1 VRTIGAIDASRDD
14 VVVVNLNR
22 KGNDDMKTKAAKKAT
37 RKAINY
43 AKLAAMWIAGKSY
56 EEMGKALGMKGNE
69 KNDPYKPV
77 RAAISNMLN
86 GKATAWK
93 DKNEKVLTLASREGM
108 RAIGKGKKA
117 PKAKSSKKAVK
128 KVVSIKK
135 GQPKKA
141 TPQIDG
147 KTLAAGGQ

>member
-1 VRTIGAIDASRDD
+1 
-14 VVVVNLNR
+14 
-22 KGNDDMKTKAAKKAT
+22 MKTKKAT
-37 RKAINY
+37 KRSSINY
-43 AKLAAMWIAGKSY
+43 ARLAAMWIAGKSY

-93 DKNEKVLTLASREGM
+93 DKSEKVLTLAPREGM

-117 PKAKSSKKAVK
+117 PKPKASKKAVK

-141 TPQIDG
+141 VPQIDG
-147 KTLAAGGQ
+147 KTLAAGEKQ